1 LKYQKT
7 LGANKAIFNDNNV
20 VVYRSKG
27 TLYVN
32 AGNAT
37 IANIKVYDVQGRLV
51 AELKNVKATS
61 ATIAN
66 LKATN
71 QVLVVKITLQ
81 DNKVVTKKVVN

>member
-1 LKYQKT
+1 MY
-7 LGANKAIFNDNNV
+7 I
-20 VVYRSKG
+20 
-27 TLYVN
+27 N
-32 AGNAT
+32 AGDAT

-71 QVLVVKITLQ
+71 QVLVVKITSQ